1 MLNYGAAA
9 TFILIFIRASA
20 FLVAGP
26 LFFFLN
32 VPRSLKAFTALVL
45 AVVLYPLVPGVE
57 PDFPGGLVGFALA
70 AAEEAGVGLVLGFVA
85 GLVFQSLAVAGQ
97 IMDIQMG
104 FFMASFFDP
113 AMGHQST
120 LSSRFLY
127 LLGMVLFF
135 ILDGHHVLIAALAR
149 SYELVPLAGASLDGV
164 TTLAVVRIFARMVAL
179 GVQIAAPVV
188 AVVLIIDL
196 CLGLLGRTAPEMN
209 IFMLGFPLKIALG
222 ILTLSIMVPLFGVVF
237 RALVRMMEQ
246 DLYTVIRGLSG

>member
-26 LFFFLN
+26 LFFFPN

-209 IFMLGFPLKIALG
+209 IFMLGFPLKISLG

-246 DLYTVIRGLSG
+246 NLYTLIRGLAG

>member
-26 LFFFLN
+26 LFFFPN

-85 GLVFQSLAVAGQ
+85 SLVFQSLAVAGQ

-246 DLYTVIRGLSG
+246 NLYTVIRGLAG

>member
-26 LFFFLN
+26 LFFFPN

-85 GLVFQSLAVAGQ
+85 GLVFQSLVVAGQ